1 MIPLDGFSNSV
12 DNASVRGYIM
22 RSLVKGHRFSC
33 SVKSLSNKMLSC
45 GLISNPDI
53 SNHLYYL
60 KQCHLIEFSG
70 KSDAFN
76 AMDNDAVVRLT
87 AEGIRFIENGG
98 NPGMGIDL

>member
-1 MIPLDGFSNSV
+1 MDGFSNSG
-12 DNASVRGYIM
+12 DNASIRGYIM
-22 RSLVKGHRFSC
+22 RSLVKGYHFSC
-33 SVKSLSNKMLSC
+33 PVKTLSNKMLSC
-45 GLISNPDI
+45 GLIVSPDI

-60 KQCHLIEFSG
+60 EQCHLIEFSD

-98 NPGMGIDL
+98 NPEMGIDL